1 MRMAG
6 FTAEASLYNVSGYQ
20 HEATRSFGNGT
31 KDSQVQMQRPNN
43 QNTAGGKCT
52 GHTSGTTIQGTYD
65 SSGRCCTG
73 ADYPGFPFCI
83 DCYTDHC
90 YDKDTDYLQ
99 GCFDSCA
106 ASLNL
111 CQSFLRP
118 NWRAQ
123 IGAIGRAPITFVGP

>member
-83 DCYTDHC
+83 DCDTDHC
-90 YDKDTDYLQ
+90 YDR
-99 GCFDSCA
+99 
-106 ASLNL
+106 
-111 CQSFLRP
+111 QSVVRGKFTNIQAGVFAR
-118 NWRAQ
+118 
-123 IGAIGRAPITFVGP
+123 F